1 MNESSNSVLTLV
13 KKVSQTGTK
22 DMVIAR
28 REYDLLIEELWAI
41 DAHLKMRY
49 PMPSMVPRIYS
60 LYGVKINIV
69 ESHE

>member
-1 MNESSNSVLTLV
+1 MNESSNSVLNLV

-28 REYDLLIEELWAI
+28 REYDLLIEELWAS

-49 PMPSMVPRIYS
+49 ATPSVVPRIYS
-60 LYGVKINIV
+60 LYGVKINIA
-69 ESHE
+69 EPH